1 MLKRLFIIS
10 NRLRSVA
17 ASCLFAAVVVSG
29 ASLEVPQNI
38 QNVYDAV
45 QHNVAGTPDQRL
57 WLSIDEVKV
66 IDHGTS
72 MSWYATTINQGGRIA
87 KDQLE
92 VRAYQM
98 IGGRILGEAGS
109 AITSTLAS
117 QKGDMRVFTRQNWER
132 LGGAT
137 QLKVIVFNKK
147 NNASVS
153 KTINLPKSAAEV
165 IAQADGAFA
174 QIEDPASF
182 EVEDAEQKLSITKA
196 EYRGRG
202 AYSLWV
208 TNKGNRAV
216 PANRLQVRPLYYVAN
231 RPAVVGENATNTT
244 PIAIN
249 AAGVIS
255 SEGGGIYAFGMAEC
269 SSLTKV
275 VLEVKDPLTSEVLE
289 HTLLPSRPSG
299 EVVDV
304 DMYFSGLTYTVK
316 NTGAYTAK
324 FKIRMLRFDL
334 LKTKYESL
342 ATLEDMFHT
351 SITLRAGETK
361 SVSLPA
367 EQVNAELKAKIPSLQ
382 NKFYGA
388 DHYMAELYTEYESD
402 YCKHNAPIVVD
413 QFSGRRHSVGAIEE
427 ILIR

>member
-1 MLKRLFIIS
+1 MLKRLYKTT
-10 NRLRSVA
+10 NRLRVVA
-17 ASCLFAAVVVSG
+17 VSCLFAVVVASG
-29 ASLEVPQNI
+29 APLQMPQNVQEI
-38 QNVYDAV
+38 YDAM
-45 QHNVAGTPDQRL
+45 HKNVAVTPDQRL
-57 WLSIDEVKV
+57 WLSIDEIKIV
-66 IDHGTS
+66 DHGTS
-72 MSWYATTINQGGRIA
+72 MSWYATTLNQGARIA

-109 AITSTLAS
+109 AITSTPAS

-132 LGGAT
+132 LGSAAE
-137 QLKVIVFNKK
+137 LKVVVFNKK
-147 NNASVS
+147 TNTSVS
-153 KTINLPKSAAEV
+153 KTVHLPKSADEI
-165 IAQADGAFA
+165 IAQADGAFS

-182 EVEDAEQKLSITKA
+182 EVEDTQQKLSITKA

-202 AYSLWV
+202 AYSIWLK
-208 TNKGNRAV
+208 NEGNRV
-216 PANRLQVRPLYYVAN
+216 VSANRLQVRPFYYVSN

-244 PIAIN
+244 PIAVN
-249 AAGVIS
+249 AAGVVS
-255 SEGGGIYAFGMAEC
+255 SNGGGIYAFGMAEC

-275 VLEVKDPLTSEVLE
+275 VLEVKDPLTSQVLE

-324 FKIRMLRFDL
+324 FKIRMLSFSL

-388 DHYMAELYTEYESD
+388 DNYMAELYTEYESD
-402 YCKHNAPIVVD
+402 YCKHNAPIVID
-413 QFSGRRHSVGAIEE
+413 QFSGRRHGVGDIEE